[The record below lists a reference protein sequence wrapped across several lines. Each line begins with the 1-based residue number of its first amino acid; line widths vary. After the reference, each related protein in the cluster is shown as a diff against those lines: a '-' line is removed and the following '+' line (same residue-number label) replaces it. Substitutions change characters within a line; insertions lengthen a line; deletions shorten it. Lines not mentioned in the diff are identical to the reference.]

1 MRLLR
6 PWLLATALGLLGALS
21 AGAQTPSQDLAELD
35 RLQTL
40 SQRNS
45 AETVQALQAAAPRFA
60 RAAHVDTRRTYFAA
74 LADAAFETGQAP
86 VVTEAIAQLKTLAS
100 TSNDMSS
107 QVLAAAFE
115 ARQLAVAGKTRAG
128 LEALAQVAAGAET
141 VGDPWVR
148 WLYHLTLGAL
158 HSGNGQFEEALAQL
172 LRSLELSRTLPRQA
186 ATAELRSRTHL
197 ELLHFDM
204 KNPER
209 ALQTIREALPLAE
222 KLDARQAL
230 GWLHLHRGNVENVQ
244 GDLDTAIAA
253 YRQALQIARAGGLA
267 GLQATALNNLGD
279 VLLQRKAYAEA
290 EPVMREALAA
300 YRDAHELNGA
310 ALAQANLGF
319 ALMGQGRIAAGVH
332 EVEAGIRFVHEAGS
346 LPMEEQLLGELSRMY
361 EQAGL
366 YREAMA
372 TTRKQ
377 QALAKELFHT
387 ERDQAVATLQER
399 FDSAERQRQIDQLAQ
414 ANRAQDAELRV
425 RRMQQIGLAAA
436 VALALLAAGASFW
449 LYRRTRTA
457 NEALA
462 AARGQAESAL
472 TEKNMFLATASHD
485 LRQPVHAMSLMV
497 EAISLRNT
505 DPVLRPLMADLRAS
519 MQAMSQLFN
528 ALLDLSRLESGQP
541 LGHKTAVDLGALLA
555 DVVRLFRE
563 QASLGGLTLRLR
575 LPRRGATVWAE
586 PVLLRQALANLVQN
600 AIRYTPQGKVLV
612 SARARGGGW
621 LVEVRDTG
629 IGIAPADQA
638 RVFSPYYR
646 GSRAD
651 QMDEAGHGL
660 GLAVVARCAEQLGA
674 AYGVHSLAGRGS
686 RFWLRLPAH
695 VATDAGAPTA
705 SAAAHRQAVASRPL
719 QGHCLV
725 LDDDPQVLKAWRAM
739 LEAWGV
745 TAAYATTGAEAHARL
760 DEGLVPDAI
769 FCDQRLR
776 SGESGFDILRTL
788 LARCPSA
795 RGAMV
800 SGEFDAPALRD
811 AEDEG
816 YLVLRK
822 PVNPAEL
829 HAVLVQWLAHGK
841 SQREP
846 HPVPFQ

>member
-60 RAAHVDTRRTYFAA
+60 RAAHFDIRRTYFAA

-86 VVTEAIAQLKTLAS
+86 VVTEAIAQLKALAS

-366 YREAMA
+366 YREAM
-372 TTRKQ
+372 
-377 QALAKELFHT
+377 
-387 ERDQAVATLQER
+387 
-399 FDSAERQRQIDQLAQ
+399 
-414 ANRAQDAELRV
+414 
-425 RRMQQIGLAAA
+425 
-436 VALALLAAGASFW
+436 
-449 LYRRTRTA
+449 
-457 NEALA
+457 
-462 AARGQAESAL
+462 
-472 TEKNMFLATASHD
+472 
-485 LRQPVHAMSLMV
+485 
-497 EAISLRNT
+497 
-505 DPVLRPLMADLRAS
+505 
-519 MQAMSQLFN
+519 
-528 ALLDLSRLESGQP
+528 
-541 LGHKTAVDLGALLA
+541 
-555 DVVRLFRE
+555 
-563 QASLGGLTLRLR
+563 
-575 LPRRGATVWAE
+575 
-586 PVLLRQALANLVQN
+586 
-600 AIRYTPQGKVLV
+600 
-612 SARARGGGW
+612 
-621 LVEVRDTG
+621 
-629 IGIAPADQA
+629 
-638 RVFSPYYR
+638 
-646 GSRAD
+646 
-651 QMDEAGHGL
+651 
-660 GLAVVARCAEQLGA
+660 
-674 AYGVHSLAGRGS
+674 
-686 RFWLRLPAH
+686 
-695 VATDAGAPTA
+695 
-705 SAAAHRQAVASRPL
+705 
-719 QGHCLV
+719 
-725 LDDDPQVLKAWRAM
+725 
-739 LEAWGV
+739 
-745 TAAYATTGAEAHARL
+745 
-760 DEGLVPDAI
+760 
-769 FCDQRLR
+769 
-776 SGESGFDILRTL
+776 
-788 LARCPSA
+788 
-795 RGAMV
+795 
-800 SGEFDAPALRD
+800 
-811 AEDEG
+811 
-816 YLVLRK
+816 
-822 PVNPAEL
+822 
-829 HAVLVQWLAHGK
+829 
-841 SQREP
+841 
-846 HPVPFQ
+846 

>member
-1 MRLLR
+1 
-6 PWLLATALGLLGALS
+6 
-21 AGAQTPSQDLAELD
+21 
-35 RLQTL
+35 
-40 SQRNS
+40 
-45 AETVQALQAAAPRFA
+45 
-60 RAAHVDTRRTYFAA
+60 
-74 LADAAFETGQAP
+74 
-86 VVTEAIAQLKTLAS
+86 
-100 TSNDMSS
+100 
-107 QVLAAAFE
+107 
-115 ARQLAVAGKTRAG
+115 
-128 LEALAQVAAGAET
+128 
-141 VGDPWVR
+141 
-148 WLYHLTLGAL
+148 
-158 HSGNGQFEEALAQL
+158 
-172 LRSLELSRTLPRQA
+172 
-186 ATAELRSRTHL
+186 
-197 ELLHFDM
+197 
-204 KNPER
+204 
-209 ALQTIREALPLAE
+209 
-222 KLDARQAL
+222 
-230 GWLHLHRGNVENVQ
+230 
-244 GDLDTAIAA
+244 
-253 YRQALQIARAGGLA
+253 
-267 GLQATALNNLGD
+267 
-279 VLLQRKAYAEA
+279 
-290 EPVMREALAA
+290 
-300 YRDAHELNGA
+300 
-310 ALAQANLGF
+310 
-319 ALMGQGRIAAGVH
+319 
-332 EVEAGIRFVHEAGS
+332 
-346 LPMEEQLLGELSRMY
+346 
-361 EQAGL
+361 
-366 YREAMA
+366 MA

-414 ANRAQDAELRV
+414 ANRVQDAELRV

-436 VALALLAAGASFW
+436 VALALLAAGTSFW

-505 DPVLRPLMADLRAS
+505 DPLLRPLVADLRAS

-563 QASLGGLTLRLR
+563 QASLGGLILRLR

-651 QMDEAGHGL
+651 QMDDAGHGL

-705 SAAAHRQAVASRPL
+705 SAAAHHQAVASRPL

-745 TAAYATTGAEAHARL
+745 AAAYATTGAEAHARL

-788 LARCPSA
+788 LARCPAA

-841 SQREP
+841 SQREQ

>member
-6 PWLLATALGLLGALS
+6 PWVLATALGLFGALS
-21 AGAQTPSQDLAELD
+21 ASAQTPSQDLAELD

-60 RAAHVDTRRTYFAA
+60 RAAHVDTRRTYYAA

-86 VVTEAIAQLKTLAS
+86 VVTEAIAQLKALAS

-128 LEALAQVAAGAET
+128 LATLAQVAAGAET

-346 LPMEEQLLGELSRMY
+346 LPIEEQLLGELSRMY

-414 ANRAQDAELRV
+414 ANRVQDAELRV

-497 EAISLRNT
+497 ETISLRNT
-505 DPVLRPLMADLRAS
+505 DPVLRPLVADLRAS

-621 LVEVRDTG
+621 LVEVRALASPPQIRPGCSAPTTG
-629 IGIAPADQA
+629 DRGPTRWTTRGTAWVWPWWRAVPSSWGRPTVCTRWRGGVRVSGCGCQPMWPPMQA
-638 RVFSPYYR
+638 RPPPLPQR
-646 GSRAD
+646 TTRPWRA
-651 QMDEAGHGL
+651 
-660 GLAVVARCAEQLGA
+660 ARCRANA
-674 AYGVHSLAGRGS
+674 WCWTMTPRCS
-686 RFWLRLPAH
+686 RP
-695 VATDAGAPTA
+695 GAPCSKPGAWRQPMPPPGPKPMPGSTKGWCQMPSSA
-705 SAAAHRQAVASRPL
+705 TSGCARARAALTSCARCWHAALPPAARWSAASSTRPPCGTPRTRATWCCASR
-719 QGHCLV
+719 
-725 LDDDPQVLKAWRAM
+725 
-739 LEAWGV
+739 
-745 TAAYATTGAEAHARL
+745 
-760 DEGLVPDAI
+760 
-769 FCDQRLR
+769 
-776 SGESGFDILRTL
+776 
-788 LARCPSA
+788 
-795 RGAMV
+795 
-800 SGEFDAPALRD
+800 
-811 AEDEG
+811 
-816 YLVLRK
+816 
-822 PVNPAEL
+822 
-829 HAVLVQWLAHGK
+829 
-841 SQREP
+841 
-846 HPVPFQ
+846 